1 MKTILL
7 KSIEIKNFKGIKEL
21 AIDFTHRVE
30 IHGRNGLGKTSILD
44 SFLWCLFGK
53 DSSGSSS
60 FSVRPLN
67 PDGTIKEHHDVD
79 VHCILSIDGADKSL
93 RRRWVEKVDKNGK
106 YKGNEG
112 AYYVDNVPVK
122 EIDYKAV
129 IADICKEDL
138 FTLITSTG
146 AFNRMKDADRRAVL
160 AGMADS
166 FDELEM
172 AKDFPHVLEALRSGK
187 SLDIFKA
194 EVKSGKTRAEVELNQ
209 YPTRLKENADSRPT
223 LPEDIALYPSKKMEL
238 EASISAL
245 DTQLQGDDN
254 TAHKNSLRADI
265 ARLSSDKAQIE
276 ESKKRARLDKYT
288 SIYDDIAR
296 KESQISSYN
305 KEKGQVETS
314 IDWYNREIATQGKI
328 LQDLLSDWEEVN
340 NLEFDVREDTECPV
354 CKRPFS
360 QQDIDI
366 RKNELIELFNRDKE
380 NQLEQIDNKGR
391 IVSDGIDK
399 LRSSRENAQI
409 RLDALTKEL
418 ATLMSEVSE
427 RRKGLDSIPSLELIL
442 QSDKEYVNVCS
453 TLEKKQ
459 AQLRGLELPTDDQ
472 EKVLEKRRELELQL
486 KEVDDK
492 LSMLKQIDML
502 DKRKAELEEGQKQAG
517 ELVAHYKM
525 LEDEILGFS
534 MKRTDYI
541 EQNISSKFRL
551 VQFKMFEYNLSN
563 DNVREVCICTVNG
576 VPYKDLNT
584 AMKYNADIDIINALS
599 AHYSILA
606 PIFID
611 RAESINVIE
620 DTQSQRIDL
629 YATKEDTVLRIE
641 KFN

>member
-21 AIDFTHRVE
+21 AIAFTHRVE

-79 VHCILSIDGADKSL
+79 VHCILSIDGVDKSL

-122 EIDYKAV
+122 EVDYKSV

-166 FDELEM
+166 FDEIEM
-172 AKDFPHVLEALRSGK
+172 AKDFPHVLEALCSGK
-187 SLDIFKA
+187 TLDIFKA
-194 EVKSGKTRAEVELNQ
+194 EVKYGKTRAEIELNQ

-223 LPEDIALYPSKKMEL
+223 LPDDIALYPTKKMEL

-245 DTQLQGDDN
+245 DTQLNGDDN
-254 TAHKNSLRADI
+254 EAYKSSLRVDI
-265 ARLSSDKAQIE
+265 DRLSSDKYQIE
-276 ESKKRARLDKYT
+276 DSKNRTRLEKFT
-288 SIYDDIAR
+288 TIYDDITR
-296 KESQISSYN
+296 KESQISSYK
-305 KEKGQVETS
+305 KEQDQVYSS
-314 IDWYNREIATQGKI
+314 IDWYEREIKVQ
-328 LQDLLSDWEEVN
+328 EEVLQELVSEWEMVN
-340 NLEFDVREDTECPV
+340 NKTFDANADTECPM

-360 QQDIDI
+360 QQDVEL
-366 RKNELIELFNRDKE
+366 RRNELIESFNQEKVYLLNAVDERGKLAAE
-380 NQLEQIDNKGR
+380 
-391 IVSDGIDK
+391 GIDK
-399 LRSSRENAQI
+399 LRSSLENARI
-409 RLDALTKEL
+409 RLEAIKSELVTLTDEVSNRRKEL
-418 ATLMSEVSE
+418 DA
-427 RRKGLDSIPSLELIL
+427 IPSLELIL

-472 EKVLEKRRELELQL
+472 EKVLEKRRELDAQL
-486 KEVDDK
+486 KDVDNK
-492 LSMLKQIDML
+492 LSMLKQIELL
-502 DKRKAELEEGQKQAG
+502 DKRKAELEEEQKQAG

>member
-7 KSIEIKNFKGIKEL
+7 KTIEIKNFKGIKEL
-21 AIDFTHRVE
+21 TIDFTHRVE

-67 PDGTIKEHHDVD
+67 SDGTIKEHHDVD
-79 VHCILSIDGADKSL
+79 VHCILSIDGVDKSL

-166 FDELEM
+166 FDEIEM

-194 EVKSGKTRAEVELNQ
+194 EVKSGKARAEIELNQ

-223 LPEDIALYPSKKMEL
+223 LPDDIALYPSKKMEL

-245 DTQLQGDDN
+245 DTQLNGDDN
-254 TAHKNSLRADI
+254 AAYKSSLRVDI
-265 ARLSSDKAQIE
+265 ERLSSDKCQIE
-276 ESKKRARLDKYT
+276 DSKKRARLEKYT
-288 SIYDDIAR
+288 AIYDDITR
-296 KESQISSYN
+296 KESQISSYK
-305 KEKGQVETS
+305 KEQDQVHSS
-314 IDWYNREIATQGKI
+314 IDWYEREIKVQEEI
-328 LQDLLSDWEEVN
+328 LQGLVSEWEMVN
-340 NLEFDVREDTECPV
+340 NKTFDAKADTECPM

-360 QQDIDI
+360 QQDIEL
-366 RKNELIELFNRDKE
+366 RRNELIESFNEDKVYLLNAVDE
-380 NQLEQIDNKGR
+380 RGKLAAE
-391 IVSDGIDK
+391 GIGK
-399 LRSSRENAQI
+399 LRSSLDNASI
-409 RLDALTKEL
+409 RLEAIKSEL
-418 ATLMSEVSE
+418 ATLADEVSN
-427 RRKGLDSIPSLELIL
+427 RRKELESIPSLELLL

-472 EKVLEKRRELELQL
+472 EKVLEKRRELDVQL
-486 KEVDDK
+486 KDVDSK
-492 LSMLKQIDML
+492 LSMLKQIEML
-502 DKRKAELEEGQKQAG
+502 DKRKVELEEGQKQAG

-599 AHYSILA
+599 AYYRILA

>member
-44 SFLWCLFGK
+44 SFLWCMFGK

-67 PDGTIKEHHDVD
+67 HDGTIKEHHDVD
-79 VHCILSIDGADKSL
+79 VHCILSIDGVDKSL

-122 EIDYKAV
+122 EVDYKAV

-172 AKDFPHVLEALRSGK
+172 AQDFPHVLEALRSGK
-187 SLDIFKA
+187 SLDVFKA

-223 LPEDIALYPSKKMEL
+223 LPEDITLYPSKKMEL

-245 DTQLQGDDN
+245 DTQLHGDDN
-254 TAHKNSLRADI
+254 AVHKNSLRADI

-288 SIYDDIAR
+288 AIYDDIAR

-305 KEKGQVETS
+305 KEKDQVVAS
-314 IDWYNREIATQGKI
+314 IDWYDREIATQCKI

-340 NLEFDVREDTECPV
+340 NKEFDAKADTECPV

-366 RKNELIELFNRDKE
+366 RKNELVESFNRDKE
-380 NQLEQIDNKGR
+380 NQLGQIDNKGR

-399 LRSSRENAQI
+399 LRSSSENAHI

-427 RRKGLDSIPSLELIL
+427 RRKDLDSIPSLELIL

-453 TLEKKQ
+453 NLEKKQ
-459 AQLRGLELPTDDQ
+459 AQLRGLELPTDSQ
-472 EKVLEKRRELELQL
+472 EKILDKRKELELQL

-502 DKRKAELEEGQKQAG
+502 DKRKVELEDGQKQAG

-599 AHYSILA
+599 AHYDILA

>member
-7 KSIEIKNFKGIKEL
+7 KTIEIKNFKGIKEL

-106 YKGNEG
+106 YNGNEG

-166 FDELEM
+166 FDEIEM
-172 AKDFPHVLEALRSGK
+172 AKDFPHVLEALQRGK
-187 SLDIFKA
+187 SLDVFKA
-194 EVKSGKTRAEVELNQ
+194 EVKSGKTRAEIELNQ

-254 TAHKNSLRADI
+254 TVHKNSLRADI

-288 SIYDDIAR
+288 AIYDDIAR

-340 NLEFDVREDTECPV
+340 NLEFDVDEDTECPV

-399 LRSSRENAQI
+399 LRSSMENAQI

-418 ATLMSEVSE
+418 ATLTDEVSN
-427 RRKGLDSIPSLELIL
+427 RRKELDAIPSLELIL

-525 LEDEILGFS
+525 LDDEILGFS

-551 VQFKMFEYNLSN
+551 VEFKMFEYNLSN

>member
-7 KSIEIKNFKGIKEL
+7 KTIEIKNFKGIEEL
-21 AIDFTHRVE
+21 SIDFTRRVE

-67 PDGTIKEHHDVD
+67 PDGTVKEHHDVD
-79 VHCILSIDGADKSL
+79 VHCIISIDGVDKSL
-93 RRRWVEKVDKNGK
+93 RRRWIEKVDKNGK

-112 AYYVDNVPVK
+112 AYYVDSVPVK
-122 EIDYKAV
+122 EIDYRGV
-129 IADICKEDL
+129 IAEICKEDL

-172 AKDFPHVLEALRSGK
+172 AKEFPHVLEALQNGK
-187 SLDIFKA
+187 TIDVYKA
-194 EVKSGKTRAEVELNQ
+194 EVKSGKTRADIELSQ
-209 YPTRLKENADSRPT
+209 YPTRLKENADSRPI
-223 LPEDIALYPSKKMEL
+223 LPDDIALYPSKKMEL

-245 DTQLQGDDN
+245 NTQIQGGDN
-254 TAHKNSLRADI
+254 SAIKESLRSEI
-265 ARLSSDKAQIE
+265 ARLSSDKSQIE
-276 ESKKRARLDKYT
+276 ENKKKVRLDKYT
-288 SIYDDIAR
+288 SIYDDITR
-296 KESQISSYN
+296 KESQINSYK
-305 KEKGQVETS
+305 KEQDQVSTT
-314 IDWYNREIATQGKI
+314 IDWYNREINTQEENLKNI
-328 LQDLLSDWEEVN
+328 AHEWEMVN
-340 NLEFDVREDTECPV
+340 NKTFDAVPDAECPM

-360 QQDIDI
+360 QHDIEL
-366 RKNELIELFNRDKE
+366 RKNELIESFNSDKE
-380 NQLEQIDNKGR
+380 YLLNAVDERGK
-391 IVSDGIDK
+391 VVASGIDK
-399 LRSSRENAQI
+399 LKSSLENASI
-409 RLDALTKEL
+409 RLDAIKRELETL
-418 ATLMSEVSE
+418 ATEVAE
-427 RRKGLDSIPSLELIL
+427 RRKEIDAIPSLELLL
-442 QSDKEYVNVCS
+442 QSDTEYVNVCS
-453 TLEKKQ
+453 ALEKKQ
-459 AQLRGLELPTDDQ
+459 AMLRGLELPTDDE
-472 EKVLEKRRELELQL
+472 EKIIEKRKELEAQL
-486 KEVDDK
+486 KDVDDK

-502 DKRKAELEEGQKQAG
+502 DKRRVELEDEQKKAG
-517 ELVAHYKM
+517 ELVAYYKM

-541 EQNISSKFRL
+541 ERNISSKFRM

-563 DNVREVCICTVNG
+563 ENVREVCICTVNG

-599 AHYSILA
+599 AHYDILA

-611 RAESINVIE
+611 RAESINNIE
-620 DTQSQRIDL
+620 ETNSQRIDL

>member
-7 KSIEIKNFKGIKEL
+7 KTIEIKNFKGIKEL
-21 AIDFTHRVE
+21 TIDFTRRVE
-30 IHGRNGLGKTSILD
+30 IYGRNGLGKTSILD
-44 SFLWCLFGK
+44 SFLWCMFGK
-53 DSSGSSS
+53 DSNGSSS

-67 PDGTIKEHHDVD
+67 QDGTINEHHDVD
-79 VHCILSIDGADKSL
+79 VHCILSIDGVDKSL

-129 IADICKEDL
+129 ISDICKEDL
-138 FTLITSTG
+138 FTLITSAG

-160 AGMADS
+160 AGMTDS

-209 YPTRLKENADSRPT
+209 YPTRLKENADSRPV
-223 LPEDIALYPSKKMEL
+223 LPDDIALYPSKKMEL
-238 EASISAL
+238 EASISVL
-245 DTQLQGDDN
+245 DTQLHGDDN
-254 TAHKNSLRADI
+254 AAYKSSLRVDI
-265 ARLSSDKAQIE
+265 ERLSSDKYQIE
-276 ESKKRARLDKYT
+276 DSKKRARLEKYT
-288 SIYDDIAR
+288 AIYDDITR
-296 KESQISSYN
+296 KESQISSYK
-305 KEKGQVETS
+305 KEQDQVYSS
-314 IDWYNREIATQGKI
+314 IDWYEREIKVQ
-328 LQDLLSDWEEVN
+328 EEVLQGLVSEWEMVN
-340 NLEFDVREDTECPV
+340 NKTFDAKADTECPM

-360 QQDIDI
+360 QQDIEL
-366 RKNELIELFNRDKE
+366 RRNELIESFNEDKVYLLNAVDE
-380 NQLEQIDNKGR
+380 RGKLAAE
-391 IVSDGIDK
+391 GIDK
-399 LRSSRENAQI
+399 LRSSLENARI
-409 RLDALTKEL
+409 RLEAIKSELVTLTDEVSNRRKEL
-418 ATLMSEVSE
+418 DA
-427 RRKGLDSIPSLELIL
+427 IPSLELIL

-472 EKVLEKRRELELQL
+472 EKILEKRRELDVQL
-486 KEVDDK
+486 KDVDNK
-492 LSMLKQIDML
+492 LSMLKQIEML
-502 DKRKAELEEGQKQAG
+502 DKRKVELEEGQKQAG

>member
-122 EIDYKAV
+122 EVDYKAV

-187 SLDIFKA
+187 SFDIFKA
-194 EVKSGKTRAEVELNQ
+194 EVKSGKTRADVELNQ

-223 LPEDIALYPSKKMEL
+223 LPDDIALYPTKKMEL

-245 DTQLQGDDN
+245 DTQLNGDDN
-254 TAHKNSLRADI
+254 AAYKSSLRVEID
-265 ARLSSDKAQIE
+265 RLSSDKYQIE
-276 ESKKRARLDKYT
+276 DSKKRARLEKYT
-288 SIYDDIAR
+288 AIYDDITR
-296 KESQISSYN
+296 KESQISSYK
-305 KEKGQVETS
+305 KEQDQVYSS
-314 IDWYNREIATQGKI
+314 IDWYEREIKVQEEI
-328 LQDLLSDWEEVN
+328 LQGLVSEWEMVN
-340 NLEFDVREDTECPV
+340 NKTFDAKADTECPM

-360 QQDIDI
+360 QQDIEL
-366 RKNELIELFNRDKE
+366 RRNELIESFNEDKVYLLNAVDE
-380 NQLEQIDNKGR
+380 RGKLAAE
-391 IVSDGIDK
+391 GIYK
-399 LRSSRENAQI
+399 LRSSLENARI
-409 RLDALTKEL
+409 RLEAIKSELVTLTDEVSNRRKEL
-418 ATLMSEVSE
+418 DA
-427 RRKGLDSIPSLELIL
+427 IPSLELIL

-472 EKVLEKRRELELQL
+472 EKVLEKRRELEAQL
-486 KEVDDK
+486 KDVDNK
-492 LSMLKQIDML
+492 LSMLKQIEML
-502 DKRKAELEEGQKQAG
+502 DKRKAELEEGQRQAG

-525 LEDEILGFS
+525 LEDEILGYS

>member
-7 KSIEIKNFKGIKEL
+7 KTIEIKNFKGIEEL
-21 AIDFTHRVE
+21 SIDFTRRVE
-30 IHGRNGLGKTSILD
+30 IYGRNGLGKTSILD
-44 SFLWCLFGK
+44 SFLWCMFGK

-79 VHCILSIDGADKSL
+79 VHCVLSIDGVDKSL

-166 FDELEM
+166 FDEMAM
-172 AKDFPHVLEALRSGK
+172 AKDFPHILEELRSGK
-187 SLDIFKA
+187 SLDVFKA
-194 EVKSGKTRAEVELNQ
+194 EVKSGKTRAEIELNQ

-288 SIYDDIAR
+288 AIYDDIAR
-296 KESQISSYN
+296 KESQINSYN
-305 KEKGQVETS
+305 KEKEQVETS
-314 IDWYNREIATQGKI
+314 IGWYDREIATQGKI

-340 NLEFDVREDTECPV
+340 NLEFDVKTDTECPV

-366 RKNELIELFNRDKE
+366 RINELIELFNRDKE
-380 NQLEQIDNKGR
+380 NQLGQIDNKGR

-418 ATLMSEVSE
+418 ATLISEVSE
-427 RRKGLDSIPSLELIL
+427 RRKELDSIPSLELIL
-442 QSDKEYVNVCS
+442 QSDKEYVNVCYS
-453 TLEKKQ
+453 LEQNQ

-472 EKVLEKRRELELQL
+472 EKILDKRKELEQQL

-502 DKRKAELEEGQKQAG
+502 DKRKVELEDGQKQTG

>member
-7 KSIEIKNFKGIKEL
+7 KTIEIKNFKGIDEL
-21 AIDFTHRVE
+21 SIDFTRRVE
-30 IHGRNGLGKTSILD
+30 IYGRNGLGKTSILD
-44 SFLWCLFGK
+44 SFLWCMFGK

-79 VHCILSIDGADKSL
+79 VHCVLSIDGVDKSL

-122 EIDYKAV
+122 EIDYRGV
-129 IADICKEDL
+129 IAEICKEDL

-172 AKDFPHVLEALRSGK
+172 AKEFPHVLEALQNGK
-187 SLDIFKA
+187 TIDVYKA
-194 EVKSGKTRAEVELNQ
+194 EVKSGKTRADIELSQ
-209 YPTRLKENADSRPT
+209 YPTRLKENADSRPI
-223 LPEDIALYPSKKMEL
+223 LPDDIALYPSKKMEL

-245 DTQLQGDDN
+245 NTQLQGCDN
-254 TAHKNSLRADI
+254 SAIKESLRSEI
-265 ARLSSDKAQIE
+265 ARLSSDKSQIE
-276 ESKKRARLDKYT
+276 ENKKKVRLDKYT
-288 SIYDDIAR
+288 SIYDDITR
-296 KESQISSYN
+296 KESQINSYK
-305 KEKGQVETS
+305 KEQDQVGTT
-314 IDWYNREIATQGKI
+314 IDWYNREINTQEESLKNI
-328 LQDLLSDWEEVN
+328 ANEWEMVN
-340 NLEFDVREDTECPV
+340 NKTFDAVPDAECPM

-360 QQDIDI
+360 QQDIEL
-366 RKNELIELFNRDKE
+366 RRNELIESFNEDKVYLLNAVDE
-380 NQLEQIDNKGR
+380 RGKLAAE
-391 IVSDGIDK
+391 GIDK
-399 LRSSRENAQI
+399 LRSSLENARI
-409 RLDALTKEL
+409 RLEAIKSELVTLTDEVSNRRKEL
-418 ATLMSEVSE
+418 DA
-427 RRKGLDSIPSLELIL
+427 IPSLELIL

-453 TLEKKQ
+453 NLEKKQ

-472 EKVLEKRRELELQL
+472 EKVLEKRRELDAQL
-486 KEVDDK
+486 KDVDNK
-492 LSMLKQIDML
+492 LSMLKQIEML

>member
-7 KSIEIKNFKGIKEL
+7 KTIEIKNFKGIKEL
-21 AIDFTHRVE
+21 TIDFTRRVE
-30 IHGRNGLGKTSILD
+30 IYGRNGLGKTSILD
-44 SFLWCLFGK
+44 SFLWCMFGK
-53 DSSGSSS
+53 DSNGSSS

-67 PDGTIKEHHDVD
+67 QDGTINEHHDVD
-79 VHCILSIDGADKSL
+79 VHCILSIDGVDKSL

-129 IADICKEDL
+129 ISDICKEDL
-138 FTLITSTG
+138 FTLITSAG

-166 FDELEM
+166 FDEFEM

-209 YPTRLKENADSRPT
+209 YPTRLKENADSRPV
-223 LPEDIALYPSKKMEL
+223 LPDDIALYPSKKMEL

-245 DTQLQGDDN
+245 DTQLHGDDN
-254 TAHKNSLRADI
+254 AAYKSSLRVDI
-265 ARLSSDKAQIE
+265 ERLSSDKYQIE
-276 ESKKRARLDKYT
+276 DSKKRARLEKYT
-288 SIYDDIAR
+288 AIYDDITR
-296 KESQISSYN
+296 KESQISSYK
-305 KEKGQVETS
+305 KEQDQVRSS
-314 IDWYNREIATQGKI
+314 IDWYEREIKVQEEI
-328 LQDLLSDWEEVN
+328 LQGLVSEWEMVN
-340 NLEFDVREDTECPV
+340 NKTFDAKADTECPM

-360 QQDIDI
+360 QQDIEL
-366 RKNELIELFNRDKE
+366 RRNELIESFNEDKVYLLNAVDE
-380 NQLEQIDNKGR
+380 RGKLAAE
-391 IVSDGIDK
+391 GIDK
-399 LRSSRENAQI
+399 LRSSLENARI
-409 RLDALTKEL
+409 RLEAIKSELVTLTDEVSNRRKEL
-418 ATLMSEVSE
+418 DA
-427 RRKGLDSIPSLELIL
+427 IPSLELIL

-459 AQLRGLELPTDDQ
+459 AQLRGLELPTDNQ
-472 EKVLEKRRELELQL
+472 EKILEKRRELDAQL
-486 KEVDDK
+486 KDVDNK
-492 LSMLKQIDML
+492 LSMLKQIEML

>member
-122 EIDYKAV
+122 EVDYKAV

-194 EVKSGKTRAEVELNQ
+194 EVRSGKTRAEVELNQ

-223 LPEDIALYPSKKMEL
+223 LPEDIALYPTKKMEL

-245 DTQLQGDDN
+245 DTQLHGDDN
-254 TAHKNSLRADI
+254 AAYKSSLRVEID
-265 ARLSSDKAQIE
+265 RLSSDKCQIE
-276 ESKKRARLDKYT
+276 DSKKRTRLEKYT
-288 SIYDDIAR
+288 AIYDDITR
-296 KESQISSYN
+296 KESQISSYK
-305 KEKGQVETS
+305 KEQDQVYSS
-314 IDWYNREIATQGKI
+314 IDWYEREIKVQDEV
-328 LQDLLSDWEEVN
+328 LQELVSEWEMVN
-340 NLEFDVREDTECPV
+340 NKTFDAKADTECPM

-360 QQDIDI
+360 QQDIEL
-366 RKNELIELFNRDKE
+366 RRNELIESFNEDKVYLLNAVDE
-380 NQLEQIDNKGR
+380 RGKLAAE
-391 IVSDGIDK
+391 GIDK
-399 LRSSRENAQI
+399 LRSSLENARI
-409 RLDALTKEL
+409 RLEAIKSEIVTLTDEVSNRRKEL
-418 ATLMSEVSE
+418 DA
-427 RRKGLDSIPSLELIL
+427 IPSLELIL

-453 TLEKKQ
+453 NLEKKQ

-472 EKVLEKRRELELQL
+472 EKVLEKRRELETQL
-486 KEVDDK
+486 KDVDNK
-492 LSMLKQIDML
+492 LSMLKQIEML

-525 LEDEILGFS
+525 LEDEILGYS

>member
-7 KSIEIKNFKGIKEL
+7 KTIEIKNFKGIEEL
-21 AIDFTHRVE
+21 AIDFTQRVE
-30 IHGRNGLGKTSILD
+30 IYGRNGLGKTSILD
-44 SFLWCLFGK
+44 SFLWCMFGK
-53 DSSGSSS
+53 DSNGSSS

-67 PDGTIKEHHDVD
+67 QDGTIKEHHDVD
-79 VHCILSIDGADKSL
+79 VHCILSIDGVDKSL

-172 AKDFPHVLEALRSGK
+172 ARDFPHILEALRGGK

-209 YPTRLKENADSRPT
+209 FPTRIKENADSRPI
-223 LPEDIALYPSKKMEL
+223 LPVDIALFPSKKIEL

-245 DTQLQGDDN
+245 DSQLHGDDN
-254 TAHKNSLRADI
+254 SALKASLKADI
-265 ARLSSDKAQIE
+265 TRLLSDKAQIE
-276 ESKKRARLDKYT
+276 ESKKRARLDRYT
-288 SIYDDIAR
+288 SIYDNIAR
-296 KESQISSYN
+296 KESQIIAY
-305 KEKGQVETS
+305 KQEKGQVEAS
-314 IDWYNREIATQGKI
+314 ISWFEGEISLNGKV
-328 LQDLLSDWEEVN
+328 LEGLLAEWDTVN
-340 NLEFDVREDTECPV
+340 NKEFDAEADTECPV

-360 QQDIDI
+360 KVDIDI
-366 RKNELIELFNRDKE
+366 RKNELIESFNRDKE
-380 NQLEQIDNKGR
+380 HQLEQIDNKGKIISTEISNMR
-391 IVSDGIDK
+391 NSM
-399 LRSSRENAQI
+399 ENAKI
-409 RLDALTKEL
+409 RLDALNKEL
-418 ATLMSEVSE
+418 EVLE
-427 RRKGLDSIPSLELIL
+427 VEVRDMRKELDAIPSIELLL
-442 QSDKEYVNVCS
+442 QSDKEYVNVCG
-453 TLEKKQ
+453 LLDQKQ
-459 AQLRGLELPTDDQ
+459 VQLRCLELPTDDQ
-472 EKVLEKRRELELQL
+472 KELIEKRKALELQL
-486 KEVDDK
+486 KDVCDK
-492 LSMLKQIDML
+492 LAMLKQIEML
-502 DKRKAELEEGQKQAG
+502 DKRKEELEDGQRRAG

-525 LEDEILGFS
+525 LEDEIFGFS

-599 AHYSILA
+599 THYGILA

-620 DTQSQRIDL
+620 DTKSQRIDL

>member
-122 EIDYKAV
+122 EVDYKAV

-223 LPEDIALYPSKKMEL
+223 LPEDIALYPTKKMEL
-238 EASISAL
+238 EASISTL
-245 DTQLQGDDN
+245 DTQLNGDDN
-254 TAHKNSLRADI
+254 AAYKSSLRVEID
-265 ARLSSDKAQIE
+265 RLSSDKYQIE
-276 ESKKRARLDKYT
+276 DSKKRARLEKYT
-288 SIYDDIAR
+288 AIYDDITR
-296 KESQISSYN
+296 KESQISSYK
-305 KEKGQVETS
+305 KEQDQVRSS
-314 IDWYNREIATQGKI
+314 IDWYEREIKVQ
-328 LQDLLSDWEEVN
+328 EEVLQGLVSEWEMVN
-340 NLEFDVREDTECPV
+340 NRTFDAKADTECPM

-360 QQDIDI
+360 QQDIEL
-366 RKNELIELFNRDKE
+366 RRNELIESFNEDKVYLLNAVDE
-380 NQLEQIDNKGR
+380 RGKLAAE
-391 IVSDGIDK
+391 GIDK
-399 LRSSRENAQI
+399 LRSSLENARI
-409 RLDALTKEL
+409 RLEAIKSELVTLTDEVSNRRKEL
-418 ATLMSEVSE
+418 DA
-427 RRKGLDSIPSLELIL
+427 IPSLELIL

-472 EKVLEKRRELELQL
+472 EKVLEKRRELEAQL
-486 KEVDDK
+486 KDVDNK
-492 LSMLKQIDML
+492 LSMLKQIEML

-517 ELVAHYKM
+517 ELVARYKM
-525 LEDEILGFS
+525 LEDEILGYS
-534 MKRTDYI
+534 MRRTDYI

>member
-122 EIDYKAV
+122 EVDYKAV

-187 SLDIFKA
+187 SFDIFKA
-194 EVKSGKTRAEVELNQ
+194 EVKSGKTRADVELNQ

-223 LPEDIALYPSKKMEL
+223 LPDDIALYPTKKMEL

-245 DTQLQGDDN
+245 DTQLNGDDN
-254 TAHKNSLRADI
+254 AAYKSSLRVEID
-265 ARLSSDKAQIE
+265 RLSSDKYQIE
-276 ESKKRARLDKYT
+276 DSKKRARLEKYT
-288 SIYDDIAR
+288 AIYDDITR
-296 KESQISSYN
+296 KESQISSYK
-305 KEKGQVETS
+305 KEQDQVYSS
-314 IDWYNREIATQGKI
+314 IDWYEREIKVQEEI
-328 LQDLLSDWEEVN
+328 LQGLVSEWEMVN
-340 NLEFDVREDTECPV
+340 NKTFDAKADTECPM

-360 QQDIDI
+360 QQDIEL
-366 RKNELIELFNRDKE
+366 RRNELIESFNEDKVYLLNAVDE
-380 NQLEQIDNKGR
+380 RGKLAAE
-391 IVSDGIDK
+391 GIDK
-399 LRSSRENAQI
+399 LRSSLENARI
-409 RLDALTKEL
+409 RLEAIKSELVTLTDEVSNRRKEL
-418 ATLMSEVSE
+418 DA
-427 RRKGLDSIPSLELIL
+427 IPSLELIL

-472 EKVLEKRRELELQL
+472 EKVLEKRRELEAQL
-486 KEVDDK
+486 KDVDNK
-492 LSMLKQIDML
+492 LSMLKQIEML
-502 DKRKAELEEGQKQAG
+502 DKRKAELEEGQRQAG

-525 LEDEILGFS
+525 LEDEILGYS

>member
-7 KSIEIKNFKGIKEL
+7 KTIEIKNFKGIKEL
-21 AIDFTHRVE
+21 AIDFTRRVE

-53 DSSGSSS
+53 DSGGSSS

-122 EIDYKAV
+122 EVDYKAV

-146 AFNRMKDADRRAVL
+146 AFNRMNDADRRAVL

-166 FDELEM
+166 FDEMEM

-194 EVKSGKTRAEVELNQ
+194 EVKTGKTRAEIELNQ

-254 TAHKNSLRADI
+254 TALKNSLRADI

-276 ESKKRARLDKYT
+276 DSKKRARLEKYT
-288 SIYDDIAR
+288 AIYDDITR
-296 KESQISSYN
+296 KESQISSYK
-305 KEKGQVETS
+305 KEQDQVRSS
-314 IDWYNREIATQGKI
+314 IDWYEREIKVQ
-328 LQDLLSDWEEVN
+328 EEVLQGLVSEWEMVN
-340 NLEFDVREDTECPV
+340 NKTFDAKADTECPM

-360 QQDIDI
+360 QQDIEL
-366 RKNELIELFNRDKE
+366 RRNELIESFNQEKVCLLNAVDERGK
-380 NQLEQIDNKGR
+380 L
-391 IVSDGIDK
+391 VSEGIDK
-399 LRSSRENAQI
+399 LRSSLENARI
-409 RLDALTKEL
+409 RLEAIKSELVTLTDEVSNRRKEL
-418 ATLMSEVSE
+418 DA
-427 RRKGLDSIPSLELIL
+427 IPSLELIL

-459 AQLRGLELPTDDQ
+459 AQLRGLELPTDGQ

-502 DKRKAELEEGQKQAG
+502 DKRKVELEDGQKQTG

>member
-67 PDGTIKEHHDVD
+67 QDGTIKEHHDVD

-122 EIDYKAV
+122 EVDYKTV

-254 TAHKNSLRADI
+254 TVYKNSLRADI

-288 SIYDDIAR
+288 AIYDDIAR

-314 IDWYNREIATQGKI
+314 IDWYNREIAAQGKI
-328 LQDLLSDWEEVN
+328 LQDLLSDWEEAN
-340 NLEFDVREDTECPV
+340 NLEFDVKEDTECPV

-409 RLDALTKEL
+409 RLDALAKEL

-453 TLEKKQ
+453 SLEKKQ
-459 AQLRGLELPTDDQ
+459 AELRGLELPTDNQ
-472 EKVLEKRRELELQL
+472 EKILDKRKELALQL

>member
-122 EIDYKAV
+122 EVDYKAV

-187 SLDIFKA
+187 SFDIFKA
-194 EVKSGKTRAEVELNQ
+194 EVKSGKTRADVELNQ

-223 LPEDIALYPSKKMEL
+223 LPDDIALYPTKKMEL

-245 DTQLQGDDN
+245 DTQLNGDDN
-254 TAHKNSLRADI
+254 AAYKSSLRVEID
-265 ARLSSDKAQIE
+265 RLSSDKYQIE
-276 ESKKRARLDKYT
+276 DSKKRARLEKYT
-288 SIYDDIAR
+288 AIYDDITR
-296 KESQISSYN
+296 KESQISSYK
-305 KEKGQVETS
+305 KEQDQVYSS
-314 IDWYNREIATQGKI
+314 IDWYEREIKVQEEI
-328 LQDLLSDWEEVN
+328 LQGLVSEWEMVN
-340 NLEFDVREDTECPV
+340 NKTFDAKADTECPM

-360 QQDIDI
+360 QQDIEL
-366 RKNELIELFNRDKE
+366 RRNELIESFNEDKVYLLNAVDE
-380 NQLEQIDNKGR
+380 RGKLAAE
-391 IVSDGIDK
+391 GIDK
-399 LRSSRENAQI
+399 LRSSLENARI
-409 RLDALTKEL
+409 RLEAIKSELVTLTDEVSNRRKEL
-418 ATLMSEVSE
+418 DA
-427 RRKGLDSIPSLELIL
+427 IPSLELIL

-472 EKVLEKRRELELQL
+472 EKVLEKRRELEAQL
-486 KEVDDK
+486 KDVDNK
-492 LSMLKQIDML
+492 LSMLKQIEML
-502 DKRKAELEEGQKQAG
+502 DKRKAELEEGQRQAG

-525 LEDEILGFS
+525 LEDERLGYS

>member
-7 KSIEIKNFKGIKEL
+7 KTIEIKNFKGIEEL
-21 AIDFTHRVE
+21 SIDFTRRVE
-30 IHGRNGLGKTSILD
+30 IYGRNGLGKTSILD
-44 SFLWCLFGK
+44 SFLWCMFGK

-79 VHCILSIDGADKSL
+79 VHCVLSIDGVDKSL

-122 EIDYKAV
+122 EVDYKTV

-166 FDELEM
+166 FDEIEM

-187 SLDIFKA
+187 SLDIFKT

-245 DTQLQGDDN
+245 DTQLHGDDN
-254 TAHKNSLRADI
+254 AAYKSSLRVEID
-265 ARLSSDKAQIE
+265 RLYSDKLQIE
-276 ESKKRARLDKYT
+276 DSKKRARLEKYT
-288 SIYDDIAR
+288 TIYDDITR
-296 KESQISSYN
+296 KESQISSYK
-305 KEKGQVETS
+305 KEQDQVYSS
-314 IDWYNREIATQGKI
+314 IDWYEREIKVQ
-328 LQDLLSDWEEVN
+328 EEVLQGLVSEWEMVN
-340 NLEFDVREDTECPV
+340 NKTFDAKADTECPM

-360 QQDIDI
+360 QQDIEL
-366 RKNELIELFNRDKE
+366 RRNELIESFNQEKVCLLNAVDERGKLVAE
-380 NQLEQIDNKGR
+380 
-391 IVSDGIDK
+391 GIDK
-399 LRSSRENAQI
+399 LRSSLENAKI
-409 RLDALTKEL
+409 RLEAIKSELVTLTDEVSNRRKEL
-418 ATLMSEVSE
+418 DA
-427 RRKGLDSIPSLELIL
+427 IPSLELIL

-453 TLEKKQ
+453 NLEKKQ

-472 EKVLEKRRELELQL
+472 EKVLEKRRELDAQL
-486 KEVDDK
+486 KDVDNK
-492 LSMLKQIDML
+492 LSVLKQIEML
-502 DKRKAELEEGQKQAG
+502 DKRKVELEEGQKQAG

>member
-122 EIDYKAV
+122 EVDYKAV

-194 EVKSGKTRAEVELNQ
+194 EVKSGKTRTEVELNQ

-223 LPEDIALYPSKKMEL
+223 LPDDIALYPTKKMEL

-245 DTQLQGDDN
+245 DTQLNGDDN
-254 TAHKNSLRADI
+254 AAYKSSLRVEID
-265 ARLSSDKAQIE
+265 RLSSDKYQIE
-276 ESKKRARLDKYT
+276 DSKKRARLEKYT
-288 SIYDDIAR
+288 AIYDDITR
-296 KESQISSYN
+296 KESQISSYK
-305 KEKGQVETS
+305 KEQDQVYSS
-314 IDWYNREIATQGKI
+314 IDWYEREIKVQEEI
-328 LQDLLSDWEEVN
+328 LQGLVSEWEMVN
-340 NLEFDVREDTECPV
+340 NRTFDAKADTECPM

-360 QQDIDI
+360 QQDIEL
-366 RKNELIELFNRDKE
+366 RRNELIESFNEDKVYLLNAVDE
-380 NQLEQIDNKGR
+380 RGKLAAE
-391 IVSDGIDK
+391 GIDK
-399 LRSSRENAQI
+399 LRSSLENARI
-409 RLDALTKEL
+409 RLEAIKSEL
-418 ATLMSEVSE
+418 ATLTDEVSN
-427 RRKGLDSIPSLELIL
+427 RRKELGAIPSLELIL

-472 EKVLEKRRELELQL
+472 EKVLEKRRELEAQL
-486 KEVDDK
+486 KDVDNK
-492 LSMLKQIDML
+492 LSMLKQIEML

-517 ELVAHYKM
+517 ELVAYYKM
-525 LEDEILGFS
+525 LEDEVLGFS
-534 MKRTDYI
+534 MRRTDYI

-620 DTQSQRIDL
+620 ETQSQRIDL

>member
-7 KSIEIKNFKGIKEL
+7 KTIEIKNFKGIEEL
-21 AIDFTHRVE
+21 AIDLTHRVE

-44 SFLWCLFGK
+44 AFLWCLFGK
-53 DSSGSSS
+53 DSGGSSS

-79 VHCILSIDGADKSL
+79 VHCLLSIDGTDKSL
-93 RRRWVEKVDKNGK
+93 RRKWIEKVDKNGK

-122 EIDYKAV
+122 EIEYKSV

-166 FDELEM
+166 FDEIEM
-172 AKDFPHVLEALRSGK
+172 SKGFPHIHEALLSGK
-187 SLDIFKA
+187 SIEVFKA
-194 EVKSGKTRAEVELNQ
+194 EVKSGKTKADIELSQ

-223 LPEDIALYPSKKMEL
+223 LPDDIALYPSRKMEL
-238 EASISAL
+238 EALISAL
-245 DTQLQGDDN
+245 NTQLQCRDDN
-254 TAHKNSLRADI
+254 AIKEALRKEID
-265 ARLSSDKAQIE
+265 RLMSDKTQIE
-276 ESKKRARLDKYT
+276 ESKKRVRLERYT
-288 SIYDDIAR
+288 CIYEHIGR
-296 KESQISSYN
+296 IESHISSYRN
-305 KEKGQVETS
+305 ERDQIISSISWYDKE
-314 IDWYNREIATQGKI
+314 IDVQEG
-328 LQDLLSDWEEVN
+328 LLRQLISEWEEAN
-340 NLEFDVREDTECPV
+340 NKTFEAEVDTECPM
-354 CKRPFS
+354 CHRPFS
-360 QQDIDI
+360 QQDIKT
-366 RKNELIELFNRDKE
+366 RKNELIESFNNEKV
-380 NQLEQIDNKGR
+380 NLLESIDSRGK
-391 IVSDGIDK
+391 VVAAGIDK

-409 RLDALTKEL
+409 RLDAINKEL
-418 ATLMSEVSE
+418 AILADEVHDK
-427 RRKGLDSIPSLELIL
+427 RKELESIPTIELIL

-453 TLEKKQ
+453 SLEKKQ
-459 AQLRGLELPTDDQ
+459 ALLRGLELPTDDEERIIEQ
-472 EKVLEKRRELELQL
+472 RTELEAKL
-486 KEVDDK
+486 KHVDDT
-492 LSMLKQIDML
+492 LALLKQIEML
-502 DKRKAELEEGQKQAG
+502 DKRKIELEEGQRNAG
-517 ELVAHYKM
+517 ELVAYYKM
-525 LEDEILGFS
+525 LEDEIWGFS

-599 AHYSILA
+599 AHYDILA

-611 RAESINVIE
+611 RAESINTIE
-620 DTQSQRIDL
+620 ETQSQRIDL

>member
-30 IHGRNGLGKTSILD
+30 IYGRNGLGKTSILD

-122 EIDYKAV
+122 EVDYKAV

-166 FDELEM
+166 FDEIEM

-187 SLDIFKA
+187 SLDIFKS
-194 EVKSGKTRAEVELNQ
+194 EVKSGRTRADVELNQ

-223 LPEDIALYPSKKMEL
+223 LPDDIALYPTKKMEL
-238 EASISAL
+238 EASISTL
-245 DTQLQGDDN
+245 DTQLHGDDN
-254 TAHKNSLRADI
+254 AAYKSSLRVEID
-265 ARLSSDKAQIE
+265 RLSSDKYQIE
-276 ESKKRARLDKYT
+276 DSKKRARLEKYT
-288 SIYDDIAR
+288 TIYDDITR
-296 KESQISSYN
+296 KESQISSY
-305 KEKGQVETS
+305 KREQDQVYSS
-314 IDWYNREIATQGKI
+314 IDWYEREIKVQ
-328 LQDLLSDWEEVN
+328 EEVLQELVSEWEMVN
-340 NLEFDVREDTECPV
+340 NKTFDANADTECPM

-360 QQDIDI
+360 QQDIEL
-366 RKNELIELFNRDKE
+366 RRNELIESFNQEKVYLRNAVDERGKLAAE
-380 NQLEQIDNKGR
+380 
-391 IVSDGIDK
+391 GIDK
-399 LRSSRENAQI
+399 LRSSLENARI
-409 RLDALTKEL
+409 RLEAIKSEL
-418 ATLMSEVSE
+418 ATLTDEVSN
-427 RRKGLDSIPSLELIL
+427 RRKELDAIPSLELIL

-472 EKVLEKRRELELQL
+472 EKVLEKRRELEVQL
-486 KEVDDK
+486 KDVDNK
-492 LSMLKQIDML
+492 LSMLKQIEML

-525 LEDEILGFS
+525 LEDEILGYS